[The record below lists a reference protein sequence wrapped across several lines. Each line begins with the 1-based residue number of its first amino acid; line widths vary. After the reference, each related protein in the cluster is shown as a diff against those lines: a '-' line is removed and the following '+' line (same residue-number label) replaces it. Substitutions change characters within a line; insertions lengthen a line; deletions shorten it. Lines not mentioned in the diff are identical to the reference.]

1 MNFFYKWVE
10 DKLIKK
16 NIFHSKVFL
25 YFSFGDSHYKLNWLL
40 LEESGHRLKWF
51 LMDKGREGLFLF
63 VDFGF
68 NRRT

>member
-16 NIFHSKVFL
+16 ILSKVFL
-25 YFSFGDSHYKLNWLL
+25 YFSYGNSHCKLNWLL
-40 LEESGHRLKWF
+40 FEESGRKLKWF
-51 LMDKGREGLFLF
+51 KMDKGREGLFLF